1 MQLRQ
6 KEGGFL
12 FLRIPGSRKIRKLL
26 GIAAFL
32 VLAGTGGKYYGV
44 TDCLSGLLGLRG
56 SAAVAPAPHVRPGTG
71 RQGRLRCAP
80 GQARPPPDSK
90 RRVPGRA
97 PGLKSLRTSRLTISS
112 GSSGMIRG
120 MAEHREPRAGAAPES
135 SFARHA

>member
-71 RQGRLRCAP
+71 RQGEAEVR
-80 GQARPPPDSK
+80 
-90 RRVPGRA
+90 
-97 PGLKSLRTSRLTISS
+97 S
-112 GSSGMIRG
+112 G
-120 MAEHREPRAGAAPES
+120 AGAAASRQQKESPRQGAVPQIPENLTADY
-135 SFARHA
+135 FLGLLRDDQGNGGAQGAARGGGSGK